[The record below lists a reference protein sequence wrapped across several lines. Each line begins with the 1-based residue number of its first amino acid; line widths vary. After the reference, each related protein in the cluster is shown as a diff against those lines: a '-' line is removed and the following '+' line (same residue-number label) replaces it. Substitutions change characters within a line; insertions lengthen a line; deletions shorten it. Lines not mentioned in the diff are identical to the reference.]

1 MGTIESSET
10 LAEAAY
16 LRSARSTTQAE
27 QDENARQHDVDA
39 LPADVRW
46 SALTH

>member
-10 LAEAAY
+10 PSLAAY
-16 LRSARSTTQAE
+16 LRSARVTTQVE
-27 QDENARQHDVDA
+27 QEEIARQHDVDA